1 MRHERERLL
10 DIQEAIDTDI
20 ISTIID
26 RDLPLGGPYPAK

>member
-1 MRHERERLL
+1 MRNARERLL

-20 ISTIID
+20 VWTVIE